1 MDPMAELV
9 KIDPKSIGVGQY
21 QHDVDQKLL
30 QERLDSVVVNCV
42 NKVGV
47 DLNTASKYLLT
58 YISGIGPG
66 IAENIVKFR
75 TEIGKF
81 DSRQDLLKVPKLGA
95 KAYEQ
100 CAGFLRISNG
110 KNALD
115 NSSVHPER
123 YDLVRR
129 MAQRSGHPIEELIG
143 NESILSKIQISD
155 FVDDTVGIET
165 LLDIIEE
172 LKKPG
177 RDPRKLVKVFE
188 FDSSLKTIE
197 DLKTG
202 ATYPG
207 IVNNVTNFGAFVDL
221 GIKENGLIH
230 ISNLSDEYIADPS
243 DIISLH
249 QHVLVEVIEVDKSRK
264 RIGLKL
270 IKN

>member
-1 MDPMAELV
+1 M
-9 KIDPKSIGVGQY
+9 
-21 QHDVDQKLL
+21 
-30 QERLDSVVVNCV
+30 
-42 NKVGV
+42 
-47 DLNTASKYLLT
+47 
-58 YISGIGPG
+58 
-66 IAENIVKFR
+66 
-75 TEIGKF
+75 
-81 DSRQDLLKVPKLGA
+81 
-95 KAYEQ
+95 
-100 CAGFLRISNG
+100 
-110 KNALD
+110 
-115 NSSVHPER
+115 
-123 YDLVRR
+123 
-129 MAQRSGHPIEELIG
+129 
-143 NESILSKIQISD
+143 
-155 FVDDTVGIET
+155 
-165 LLDIIEE
+165 
-172 LKKPG
+172 
-177 RDPRKLVKVFE
+177 FE